1 MLLHRLIR
9 PALSILLAAAAPLI
23 AGPSEDLNQLTQD
36 HTQFAFSLYP
46 TIDSAQANLVF
57 SPYSIASC
65 LSMVYLG
72 ARADTESQMQ
82 KALHLE
88 VDRKNVAKTY
98 AALQSSLMPAKKDDR
113 SYQLNIAN
121 AVWVDQGAF
130 LLADFRYAIE
140 QQFKAKLGKI
150 NFTMAG
156 NAVST
161 INGWVSEQTQGK
173 IANLL
178 TADDINAQTRLVL
191 TNAVYFQGQW
201 ISPFNPNATQDWPFH
216 PTPDTSSTVKMMHQ
230 TFLIPY
236 YENELMQA
244 AAVPFVGTSNAGG
257 NLACVFLLPKSA
269 DNFDTMVNELE
280 GAFANWISSLSS
292 QRVAL
297 QLPKFTLDTRLN
309 LGDPLEKLGME
320 DAFDTNAN
328 FVGID
333 GMRDLF
339 LNKVI
344 HQAYFTLDENGV
356 TAAAATAAGMSGNA
370 MPENKP
376 PVRLTLDHPFLFFI
390 VDLKSQEMLFM
401 GKVVQPDEVRNG
413 TEK

>member
-1 MLLHRLIR
+1 MLLNRLIR
-9 PALSILLAAAAPLI
+9 PALSILLAATAPLI
-23 AGPSEDLNQLTQD
+23 ANPSEDLSQLAQD

-46 TIDSAQANLVF
+46 TIDSAETNLVF

-88 VDRKNVAKTY
+88 VDRKNIAKTY

-140 QQFKAKLGKI
+140 QQFKAKLSKI
-150 NFTMAG
+150 NFTMTS
-156 NAVST
+156 NALST

-173 IANLL
+173 IPNLL

-201 ISPFNPNATQDWPFH
+201 TSSFDPKATQDWPFH

-236 YENELMQA
+236 YENELMQTA
-244 AAVPFVGTSNAGG
+244 ALPFAGTSNAGG
-257 NLACVFLLPKSA
+257 NLAFVIILPKSA
-269 DNFDTMVNELE
+269 DNFDAVFNELPE
-280 GAFANWISSLSS
+280 QFSHWLSSLSS

-320 DAFDTNAN
+320 DAFDSNAN

-339 LNKVI
+339 LNRVI
-344 HQAYFTLDENGV
+344 HQAYFALDENGV

-376 PVRLTLDHPFLFFI
+376 PVQLTLDHPFLFFI

-401 GKVVQPDEVRNG
+401 GKFAQPHEERNSAP
-413 TEK
+413 K